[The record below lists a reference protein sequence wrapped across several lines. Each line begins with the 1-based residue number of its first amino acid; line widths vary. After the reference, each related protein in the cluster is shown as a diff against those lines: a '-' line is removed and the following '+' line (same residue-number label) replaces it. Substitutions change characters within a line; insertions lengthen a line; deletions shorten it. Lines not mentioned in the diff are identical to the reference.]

1 MDDSPCFGDLL
12 PARLAVVLSRLG
24 GGHGTAIKQHLE
36 NFPHKTN
43 SGVTKRGCFSFRG
56 VQLNLLSFKS
66 LSSSSSGS
74 AERD

>member
-43 SGVTKRGCFSFRG
+43 SGVTKRG

-66 LSSSSSGS
+66 FSSSSSSGS